1 MIKTTAGTR
10 TVPVSVLRVLA
21 LVAAMA
27 TTAAAQ
33 DARTVIANASKA
45 MGADG
50 LNSIT
55 FYGAAQNGNFGQNN
69 NANQPWPLTNL
80 NDYSRSIDFTQPA
93 SRATWVTYVAAG
105 DRRRDDA
112 AQGTPQTQQ
121 LITPANTAWAQQLEI
136 WITPWGFL
144 KGAAANNAHRRARR
158 RSTAGASTCVTFNAP
173 AKSPGG
179 AAVQGRRPSSDRR
192 AWSTASRRGSRTRS
206 SATCWSTP
214 STPTIATPTA

>member
-1 MIKTTAGTR
+1 MLKTTAAPR
-10 TVPVSVLRVLA
+10 TVSAGALRVLA
-21 LVAAMA
+21 LVAVM
-27 TTAAAQ
+27 TTAAAAQ

-55 FYGAAQNGNFGQNN
+55 FYGVAQQGNFGQNN

-80 NDYSRSIDFTQPA
+80 NDYRRSIDFTVPA
-93 SRATWVTYVAAG
+93 SRATWATYAQAVTGGATTL
-105 DRRRDDA
+105 

-144 KGAAANNAHRRARR
+144 RAAAASNGTSRSQTIGGRRFNV
-158 RSTAGASTCVTFNAP
+158 VTFNPPVKIVAAEDESCP
-173 AKSPGG
+173 SPTTKT
-179 AAVQGRRPSSDRR
+179 
-192 AWSTASRRGSRTRS
+192 TASVPLKSARGV
-206 SATCWSTP
+206 
-214 STPTIATPTA
+214 